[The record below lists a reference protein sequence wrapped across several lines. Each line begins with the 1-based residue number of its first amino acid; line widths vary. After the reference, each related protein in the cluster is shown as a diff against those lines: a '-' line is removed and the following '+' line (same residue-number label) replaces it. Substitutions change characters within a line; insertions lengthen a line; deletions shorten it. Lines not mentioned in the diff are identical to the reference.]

1 VDAVASAVDI
11 QRELAGRNAELPPE
25 RRMPFRI
32 GINLGDV
39 MVESDRIMGDGVNV
53 AARVEGLAEPGGIGI
68 SGTVF
73 DQVEGKL
80 ALEFEDLGEQTV
92 KNIPKPVRVYRV
104 LVRSR
109 DAASAV
115 GDEALAG
122 AAELTV
128 PGFSGRPAIAVLPF
142 DNLSG
147 DPEQEY
153 FADGI
158 AEDLITRLSS
168 WRWFPVIARNSSFSY
183 KGKSVDVRQV
193 SRELGVRYVV
203 EGSVRKAGNRVRVSA
218 QLIDATTGHHVW
230 AEHYDRELED
240 IFDLQDEITETIVV
254 SLEPAMDKVERER
267 ALRQDP
273 KNLQAWECYQ
283 RGMWHAFQ
291 FTKDDNLKARSYF
304 LKASEL
310 DPHFSSSFSFLGW
323 SHYLDLQYQW
333 SESPAQSLA
342 SYYQEAEK
350 AVSLDDNDAIAH
362 FFLGSACFHMRQY
375 ERGIVEAGRGIALN
389 PSYAYSYFIQGLCL
403 AMLGRP
409 DEAIGLLEKAIRLSR
424 HDPLMF
430 FSVLGL
436 GMVHFVAD
444 RYEEALAC
452 AERSLQL
459 RSDQPQTLRLI
470 AACCG
475 HLGRAEEALE
485 ALDKMLKLTPDF
497 SVEALRVYGPPALV
511 EGYLEGWRKAGWK
524 EE

>member
-1 VDAVASAVDI
+1 MSPTTTKRKLTAILSADAVGYSRLMAQDEAATVKTLNAYRDAMSGLVRQHGGRVIDAVGDNLLADFPSVVDAVASAVDI

-39 MVESDRIMGDGVNV
+39 MVEGDRIIGDGVNV
-53 AARVEGLAEPGGIGI
+53 AARVEGLAEPGGIAI
-68 SGTVF
+68 SGTTF
-73 DQVEGKL
+73 DHVGGKL

-92 KNIPKPVRVYRV
+92 KNIPKRVRVYRV
-104 LVRSR
+104 VAKSR
-109 DAASAV
+109 DATAAA
-115 GDEALAG
+115 GDEALVG

-218 QLIDATTGHHVW
+218 QLIDATTGHHLW
-230 AEHYDRELED
+230 AERYDRELEG
-240 IFDLQDEITETIVV
+240 IFELQDEITETIVV

-273 KNLQAWECYQ
+273 RNLQAWDCVQ
-283 RGMWHAFQ
+283 RGWWHMFQ
-291 FTKDDNLKARSYF
+291 FAKDDNLKARSYF

-310 DPHFSSSFSFLGW
+310 DPHFSSPFSGLAL
-323 SHYLDLQYQW
+323 SHYLDVTYQW

-342 SYYQEAEK
+342 SIYQAAEK

-362 FFLGSACFHMRQY
+362 YARGLACWTMGEY
-375 ERGIVEAGRGIALN
+375 EQGIVEAERGIALN
-389 PSYAYSYFIQGLCL
+389 PSYAHSYSGQGV
-403 AMLGRP
+403 GG
-409 DEAIGLLEKAIRLSR
+409 ELLFQS
-424 HDPLMF
+424 
-430 FSVLGL
+430 
-436 GMVHFVAD
+436 
-444 RYEEALAC
+444 
-452 AERSLQL
+452 
-459 RSDQPQTLRLI
+459 
-470 AACCG
+470 
-475 HLGRAEEALE
+475 
-485 ALDKMLKLTPDF
+485 
-497 SVEALRVYGPPALV
+497 
-511 EGYLEGWRKAGWK
+511 
-524 EE
+524 